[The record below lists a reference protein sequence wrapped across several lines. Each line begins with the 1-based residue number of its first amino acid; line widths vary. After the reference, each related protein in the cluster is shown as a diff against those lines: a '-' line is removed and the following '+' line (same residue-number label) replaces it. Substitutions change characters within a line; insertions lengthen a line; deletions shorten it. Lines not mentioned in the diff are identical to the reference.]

1 MAIFQGIGSKPLH
14 KSAGT
19 LTYRYVNG
27 RVIVSQ
33 KRTGSIKSKSAAR
46 GFGGAVGTYNARIAL
61 FKCIMI
67 FSRAHLSAIKAAF
80 NPSKSGNSV
89 NTFMRINYAALR
101 DAWADQINMFFL
113 GQEPTLAQLETAL
126 TSYVALEGH
135 KAIYRAKRNG
145 FEDVLLT
152 AAWADLLRLTP
163 LDKSQK
169 VVAVSTANAANKFTI
184 STDLPAIVYGSNMS
198 YLQLQ
203 RDADGTIVDFKCD
216 PCEMRTISWTDLLA
230 MDVLTEPEKEAGTI
244 TFQGIASGYNG
255 DVLFGTGTS
264 NTGSGSGTGT
274 DTGTGTGSDSG
285 SGSGTGTGTGSD
297 SGSGSGSGSGT
308 PPDDGNI

>member
-1 MAIFQGIGSKPLH
+1 MAIFQGIGSKPLR

-19 LTYRYVNG
+19 QTYRYING

-33 KRTGSIKSKSAAR
+33 KRTGSDKSKLAAR
-46 GFGGAVGTYNARIAL
+46 GFGGAVGTFNARIAL

-80 NPSKSGNSV
+80 NPSKSGNYV
-89 NTFMRINYAALR
+89 NTFMHINYEALR
-101 DAWADQINMFFL
+101 DAWADQISMFYL

-126 TSYVALEGH
+126 TAYVALPNH
-135 KAIYRAKRNG
+135 KPIYRAKRKG

-152 AAWADLLRLTP
+152 SAWTDLLRLTP

-169 VVAVSTANAANKFTI
+169 VVAVSTANAASKFTI

-203 RDADGTIVDFKCD
+203 RDADGTVVDYKCD
-216 PCEMRTISWTDLLA
+216 PCEMRTISWADLLA
-230 MDVLTEPEKEAGTI
+230 MDVLTDPEKEAGTV
-244 TFQGIASGYNG
+244 TFQGIASGYDGNL
-255 DVLFGTGTS
+255 LFGTV
-264 NTGSGSGTGT
+264 N
-274 DTGTGTGSDSG
+274 
-285 SGSGTGTGTGSD
+285 
-297 SGSGSGSGSGT
+297 
-308 PPDDGNI
+308 P